1 MNDVMDAIGQ
11 AFAELLGH
19 PAVGLAIRFVAL
31 YVVIVWLA
39 SAWWVWRDARARST
53 DPLVPYLAAGGVLI
67 VTPILFP
74 LAVAVYRLVRPPLTV
89 SAATSAELQLTML
102 EEEASQSVCATC
114 GEAVREEWLAC
125 PACGS
130 ELAVRCDAC
139 GRPLELDWAI
149 CAWCA
154 AEVPW
159 TEHGPAD
166 AWPPAREAT
175 AIPIRPGGRPLLPVM
190 AVPDAPAVSSAPA
203 PTRRRSKSRRPGG

>member
-1 MNDVMDAIGQ
+1 MTDVTDAVGQ

-19 PAVGLAIRFVAL
+19 PAVGLAIRFIAL
-31 YVVIVWLA
+31 YLVILWLA
-39 SAWWVWRDARARST
+39 SAWWVWRDARARTT
-53 DPLVPYLAAGGVLI
+53 DAIAPYLAAGAVLL
-67 VTPILFP
+67 VTPVLFP

-89 SAATSAELQLTML
+89 AAATSAELQLAML
-102 EEEASQSVCATC
+102 EEEAAQSVCAAC
-114 GEAVREEWLAC
+114 GLSVEDEWVAC

-130 ELAVRCDAC
+130 PLAVRCDAC

-159 TEHGPAD
+159 VDHGPTEPREVPED
-166 AWPPAREAT
+166 AV

-190 AVPDAPAVSSAPA
+190 AIPDDRAIAAAPPPA
-203 PTRRRSKSRRPGG
+203 RRRAASRRPRA